1 MQNPAAPVLRVYID
15 DLFSATPAYLP
26 GEISSVGWNFS
37 EDNRLTYRGAGLYQ
51 LTLSV
56 AAGNYQFKVA
66 GSDWSNPNL
75 GGPEIELGDAFE
87 LTQGSNDNIRLA
99 VPADGDYLFTVN
111 TTVADAITIQVDSL
125 NP

>member
-1 MQNPAAPVLRVYID
+1 
-15 DLFSATPAYLP
+15 
-26 GEISSVGWNFS
+26 GEISSVGWNFA

-51 LTLSV
+51 LTLTM
-56 AAGNYQFKVA
+56 AAGSYQFKVA

-75 GGPEIELGDAFE
+75 GGPEIELGDAFV
-87 LTQGSNDNIRLA
+87 LTPGSNDNIRLA

-111 TTVADAITIQVDSL
+111 TVVADEITVQVDSP